1 MYPIP
6 ACSNWSYFYI
16 SSRRGVDL
24 FINKMC
30 SKFWHEF
37 DVHAIVPRIDSRLFS
52 FFCNCVT
59 HAVFTYKKKLKDTS
73 SNEKKCSY

>member
-1 MYPIP
+1 
-6 ACSNWSYFYI
+6 
-16 SSRRGVDL
+16 
-24 FINKMC
+24 MC

-37 DVHAIVPRIDSRLFS
+37 DIHAIVPRIDSRLFS

-73 SNEKKCSY
+73 SNEKKCSYWKGEGKGFKHEFIEYVTGAINFAFS